1 MHLDAI
7 FTGGHFIT
15 VDDSRPT
22 ASRVG
27 VLGGLVA
34 GLDDDLDGCTAEVV
48 HDLQGHT
55 VVPGMI
61 DAHHHLSANGQA
73 LLRLDLS
80 PAQARTVA
88 DIARLVREW
97 AQTLPPGKWV
107 LGEGYDDTKL
117 DRWPTRHDLDAAV
130 PDRPVW
136 IGHTSHHQGV
146 LNTAAIR
153 ALGYDHP
160 RDLPDVP
167 SGFVGRDADGL
178 PTGYLAE
185 RALDL
190 VFAHLRPEP
199 FEPFLEAIRAGSDA
213 ALAMGLTGAVE
224 AGISG
229 RLVGNGPD
237 DLHVFQT
244 AVDQGLL
251 RVRMTVMPEIG
262 ALHRVDRLEGL
273 RLDLGLRSGLG
284 DDRLR
289 IGAVKVFSDGAL
301 TAHTAAMCEPY
312 EGMDTS
318 GILYEDPEALHET
331 IRAAHLAGWQ
341 VATHA
346 IGDRAIETVLDGYER
361 ALKESPRRST
371 RHRIEHAGA
380 ATDADIARMARL
392 GVVPV
397 PQWRFLTAF
406 GDMYEKAIG
415 RERTER
421 MYRARSY
428 LNAGIELPGSS
439 DCPVVSGSPIKGIHS
454 LVNRTLPDGS
464 TIAPQERVTVH
475 EALRA
480 YTYGSAHADHQE
492 HRKGTISRGKLADFV
507 VLSED
512 LYAVSPE
519 RIEHVEVVSTIVGGA
534 VEHDTGLLEAPIRK
548 APP

>member
-7 FTGGHFIT
+7 FTGGRFIT
-15 VDDSRPT
+15 VDPSRPT
-22 ASRVG
+22 ATRVG

-34 GLDDDLDGCTAEVV
+34 GLDEELDGCTADVV
-48 HDLQGHT
+48 NDLRGHT

-61 DAHHHLSANGQA
+61 DAHHHLSVHGQA

-80 PAQARTVA
+80 PARAPTVA
-88 DIARLVREW
+88 DIQRLVRER
-97 AQTLPPGKWV
+97 AQGLPEGEWV

-117 DRWPTRHDLDAAV
+117 DRWPTRHDLDAAC

-136 IGHTSHHQGV
+136 ISHTSLHQGV

-153 ALGYDHP
+153 ALGYTDP
-160 RDLPDVP
+160 SELPDVP
-167 SGFVGRDADGL
+167 SGFVQRDADGM
-178 PTGYLAE
+178 PTGYVAE

-199 FEPFLEAIRAGSDA
+199 FEKYLAAIRAGSDA
-213 ALAMGLTGAVE
+213 ALAMGLTGATE

-237 DLHVFQT
+237 DLHVFQA
-244 AVDQGLL
+244 AVDEGLL

-262 ALHRVDRLEGL
+262 ALHGLERLDGL

-312 EGMDTS
+312 EGVDSS
-318 GILYEDPEALHET
+318 GILYEDPEVLHET
-331 IRAAHLAGWQ
+331 IRAAHVAGWQ

-346 IGDRAIETVLDGYER
+346 IGDRAIETVLDSYER
-361 ALKESPRRST
+361 VLKESPRDGI

-415 RERTER
+415 RARTER

-428 LNAGIELPGSS
+428 VDAGIELPGSS
-439 DCPVVSGSPIKGIHS
+439 DCPVVTGSPIKGIHS
-454 LVNRTLPDGS
+454 LVNRNLPDGS
-464 TIAPQERVTVH
+464 TVSPHERLTVQ

-480 YTYGSAHADHQE
+480 YTYGSAFADHQE
-492 HRKGTISRGKLADFV
+492 HRKGTISRGKLADLV

-512 LYAVSPE
+512 LYAVAPP
-519 RIEHVEVVSTIVGGA
+519 RIEQVEVVTTIVGGT
-534 VEHDTGLLEAPIRK
+534 VEHDTGLLP
-548 APP
+548 